1 MLQTIDRALTLLV
14 DMEEVEGQA
23 EFLQAQ
29 SKSQLETIST
39 TCTGIIEDA
48 VTENSNGSR
57 IEDILQTA
65 IAELD
70 VLQKRNTGLIIKRL
84 YFISAI
90 IYIIIMRINGGGS
103 NFDVVKQLTLDGGRS
118 GLLELT
124 TDEVTMINPY
134 IQPKAYVQN
143 AIYGSV
149 DHKIFSDKSSCTIS

>member
-70 VLQKRNTGLIIKRL
+70 ALQKRNTGLIIKRL

-90 IYIIIMRINGGGS
+90 IYIIVMRINGGDS
-103 NFDVVKQLTLDGGRS
+103 NFDVVKRLTLGGGKS